1 MSGAVAL
8 RARARSESEEQQ
20 QLTCEWRDG
29 IVHRHYVRT
38 RRARAGVGQGIIDNG
53 SPSGLAC
60 AVPAAPRSAVSI
72 LLLHRIRIHVALIF
86 FVFLQRSPAKR
97 FPIEL
102 VSVQLLLSFSCD
114 ACLPLA
120 SSAQL
125 TCDHTFV
132 GTRGLL
138 LVRVSDHPSFFFDIL
153 PV

>member
-1 MSGAVAL
+1 MGSCQ
-8 RARARSESEEQQ
+8 ARARSESEEQQ

-29 IVHRHYVRT
+29 IVHRHYVRGELSG
-38 RRARAGVGQGIIDNG
+38 RGRARNHRQWESFWAGMRCSCCSPIRGIHPIASSYPYSRG
-53 SPSGLAC
+53 PHLLRLPPALA
-60 AVPAAPRSAVSI
+60 R
-72 LLLHRIRIHVALIF
+72 
-86 FVFLQRSPAKR
+86 AKR

-102 VSVQLLLSFSCD
+102 VSVQLLSFSCD

>member
-1 MSGAVAL
+1 VSGEMESCIAIMYATSSGRG
-8 RARARSESEEQQ
+8 RARNSRQWESF
-20 QLTCEWRDG
+20 W
-29 IVHRHYVRT
+29 
-38 RRARAGVGQGIIDNG
+38 AGMRCSCC
-53 SPSGLAC
+53 SP
-60 AVPAAPRSAVSI
+60 
-72 LLLHRIRIHVALIF
+72 IRIHPIASSYPYSRGPHLLRLPPALA
-86 FVFLQRSPAKR
+86 RAKR

-102 VSVQLLLSFSCD
+102 VSVQLLSFSCD